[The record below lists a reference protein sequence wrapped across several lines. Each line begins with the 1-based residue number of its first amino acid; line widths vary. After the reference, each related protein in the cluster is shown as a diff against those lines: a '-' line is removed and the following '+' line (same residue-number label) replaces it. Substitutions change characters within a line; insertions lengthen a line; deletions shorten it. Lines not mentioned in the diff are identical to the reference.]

1 MCEGVNGE
9 SVFWGKRAA
18 PGGLVP
24 VVVVGLV
31 AMRLEDCL
39 FLLQHSIRGC
49 LHVRIAVVGGS
60 LVGTRFGGDVP
71 ASDFSPFDAAVSASN
86 NSSLDLSRIEAP
98 VYSQGLQHD
107 PRDL

>member
-1 MCEGVNGE
+1 LGE
-9 SVFWGKRAA
+9 AGRPRGLSTSSR
-18 PGGLVP
+18 GGFGCDASRRLLV
-24 VVVVGLV
+24 
-31 AMRLEDCL
+31 
-39 FLLQHSIRGC
+39 LLQHSIRGC